1 MNKTEMKRLSLLPDA
16 ALHAAIEAERLAIAQ
31 RSGLRP
37 SLSETACA
45 LIRRALASD
54 QADAQA

>member
-1 MNKTEMKRLSLLPDA
+1 MNKSEMKRLSLLPDA
-16 ALHAAIEAERLAIAQ
+16 ALHAAIEAERKQLTE
-31 RSGLRP
+31 RTGLRP

-45 LIRRALASD
+45 LIRKALAGN